1 MDRTALE
8 ELYAYTEFAWTRY
21 AQVIDEHGGDELL
34 NREAPGS
41 GWPTLRAALVHVV
54 SVYDGWLNGAWALGL
69 GERPPFRR
77 EDVRTWSQLGEY
89 REITRATFQRALH
102 VDDAVFHE
110 PHIIEAG
117 YGQERLRHRD
127 ILANILLHE
136 RGHHGDL
143 NTLLHQLGVPAPLVD
158 YRFFL
163 TRPEEFLVDEE

>member
-8 ELYAYTEFAWTRY
+8 ELYAYTEFAWARY
-21 AQVIDEHGGDELL
+21 AHVIEEHGGSELL

-41 GWPTLRAALVHVV
+41 GWPTLRAALVHLV
-54 SVYDGWLNGAWALGL
+54 SVYDGWLNGAWALDL

-77 EDVRTWSQLGEY
+77 EDVTTWSQLGEY
-89 REITRATFQRALH
+89 RGITRATFQRALH
-102 VDDAVFHE
+102 ADDAVFHAS
-110 PHIIEAG
+110 HVIEAG

-143 NTLLHQLGVPAPLVD
+143 NTLLYQLGVPAPLVD

-163 TRPEEFLVDEE
+163 TRPDEFLVDQE